1 MRTEYT
7 SFDIKKL
14 QSSWQIFDA
23 MVHLRP
29 IVNEPEYSRMVLLMN
44 TLLDEV
50 GDKEDHPLSGLLDLV
65 GDLVSNYEQQYH
77 AIEQSEPK
85 EMLRFLMNE
94 RGLKQ
99 SDLSEII
106 PQSNLSAVLAGK
118 RKISASLA
126 SKLGKF
132 FGVSPVIFISE

>member
-1 MRTEYT
+1 
-7 SFDIKKL
+7 
-14 QSSWQIFDA
+14 
-23 MVHLRP
+23 
-29 IVNEPEYSRMVLLMN
+29 
-44 TLLDEV
+44 
-50 GDKEDHPLSGLLDLV
+50 
-65 GDLVSNYEQQYH
+65 
-77 AIEQSEPK
+77 
-85 EMLRFLMNE
+85 MLRFLMNE

>member
-14 QSSWQIFDA
+14 QSSWQTFDA

-50 GDKEDHPLSGLLDLV
+50 RDKEDHPLSGLLDLV
-65 GDLVSNYEQQYH
+65 GDLVSNYEQ
-77 AIEQSEPK
+77 
-85 EMLRFLMNE
+85 
-94 RGLKQ
+94 
-99 SDLSEII
+99 
-106 PQSNLSAVLAGK
+106 
-118 RKISASLA
+118 
-126 SKLGKF
+126 
-132 FGVSPVIFISE
+132 